1 MPGGFRSMEQAA
13 TFDDTAQTRLHLG
26 GFVLDLAD
34 GELRRADGQLAGLR
48 RQALAV
54 LLVLGSQAGR
64 VVGKDE
70 LMRRVWPGVVVGDDS
85 LAQAIAEIRRV
96 LGDSEH
102 RRVRTV
108 ARRGYLLMPDEA
120 APGPAPDPVDSAA
133 APSPASASAS
143 ASPPARQ
150 RIVFAAAL
158 LVLAAAIAGFVA
170 LGPWRSTA
178 PPAVPLRSLVV
189 LPLDSEAGAD
199 EQAWFAD
206 ALTGDLT
213 RALTVWRTVSV
224 IGRGTAARYKGRSD
238 DPRAVARELG
248 VRYVVHGRVRR
259 DGEQVRLEMNLIDGD
274 TGVAQWAEQY
284 QIERAQLAQSVDD
297 IRGGISRTLL
307 VEIGRSVGQRTA
319 RMKPEA
325 VEADDLAMQGTSVM
339 LRAVGPDNFT
349 EALRL
354 FEQALAKDPDSVR
367 GLGGVVNVQAMRAI
381 FRWTDDPEAA
391 VRRAEQAQTRL
402 ETLDPTSFA
411 ALDGRA
417 TLTNWRGDWPGLLKL
432 SEVMIAHFPSDHTSH
447 HHRCSALLRL
457 GRFEE
462 SVPSCERALRISP
475 RDSRVPIWHGLIGM
489 NRFMQ
494 GRYAEAAERARLTV
508 GGLPHLPFY
517 WLLLAASLERD
528 GQSEEARRVWADFRA
543 RHPTFAL
550 TQATSMWPATQPD
563 FVAGRDVIVAT
574 VRPFDSR

>member
-1 MPGGFRSMEQAA
+1 MEQAA

-367 GLGGVVNVQAMRAI
+367 GLGV
-381 FRWTDDPEAA
+381 WS
-391 VRRAEQAQTRL
+391 
-402 ETLDPTSFA
+402 TS
-411 ALDGRA
+411 
-417 TLTNWRGDWPGLLKL
+417 
-432 SEVMIAHFPSDHTSH
+432 
-447 HHRCSALLRL
+447 
-457 GRFEE
+457 
-462 SVPSCERALRISP
+462 
-475 RDSRVPIWHGLIGM
+475 
-489 NRFMQ
+489 
-494 GRYAEAAERARLTV
+494 
-508 GGLPHLPFY
+508 
-517 WLLLAASLERD
+517 
-528 GQSEEARRVWADFRA
+528 
-543 RHPTFAL
+543 
-550 TQATSMWPATQPD
+550 
-563 FVAGRDVIVAT
+563 
-574 VRPFDSR
+574 RP

>member
-1 MPGGFRSMEQAA
+1 MNIMPGGFLPMDQPATLDDSAQA
-13 TFDDTAQTRLHLG
+13 RLHLG
-26 GFVLDLAD
+26 SFVLDLAD
-34 GELRRADGQLAGLR
+34 GELRRADGQLAALR

-54 LLVLGSQAGR
+54 LMVLGSRAGR

-70 LMRRVWPGVVVGDDS
+70 LMRRVWPDVVVGDDS

-102 RRVRTV
+102 QRVRTV

-120 APGPAPDPVDSAA
+120 APGPEESTAAPIAASAAA
-133 APSPASASAS
+133 APS
-143 ASPPARQ
+143 ARH
-150 RIVFAAAL
+150 RVAFAAAL
-158 LVLAAAIAGFVA
+158 LVLAAAIGGFLA
-170 LGPWRSTA
+170 LGPWRNA
-178 PPAVPLRSLVV
+178 PAPAVPLRSLVV
-189 LPLDSEAGAD
+189 LPLDSEVGAD

-224 IGRGTAARYKGRSD
+224 IGRGTAARYKGRSA

-248 VRYVVHGRVRR
+248 VRYVVHGSVRR
-259 DGEQVRLEMNLIDGD
+259 DGEQVRLELNLIDGD
-274 TGVAQWAEQY
+274 TGIAQWAEQY

-307 VEIGRSVGQRTA
+307 IEIGRSVGQSVA
-319 RMKPEA
+319 RMKPEE
-325 VEADDLAMQGTSVM
+325 VEADDLAMQGTAVM
-339 LRAVGPDNFT
+339 LRALGPENFT
-349 EALRL
+349 EALHL

-367 GLGGVVNVQAMRAI
+367 GLGGVVNVHAMRAI
-381 FRWTDDPEAA
+381 FRWTDKPEAA
-391 VRRAEQAQTRL
+391 VRRAEEALARL
-402 ETLDPTSFA
+402 ETLDPIAFVT
-411 ALDGRA
+411 LDGRA
-417 TLTNWRGDWPGLLKL
+417 TLRNFRGDWPGALKM
-432 SEVMIAHFPSDHTSH
+432 SEVMIAHYPSDQTSH

-475 RDSRVPIWHGLIGM
+475 RDSRVPIWQGLIGM

-494 GRYAEAAERARLTV
+494 GRYAEAAERARLAV

-528 GQSEEARRVWADFRA
+528 AQTEEARRVWADFRA

-550 TQATSMWPATQPD
+550 TQATAMWPATQPD
-563 FVAGRDVIVAT
+563 FVAGRDLIVVT
-574 VRPFDSR
+574 VRSLDTR

>member
-1 MPGGFRSMEQAA
+1 MEQAA
-13 TFDDTAQTRLHLG
+13 TLDDTAHTRLHLG
-26 GFVLDLAD
+26 GFVLDLAE

-54 LLVLGSQAGR
+54 LTVLGSQPGR

-70 LMRRVWPGVVVGDDS
+70 LMRRVWPDVIVGDDS

-96 LGDSEH
+96 LGDSDH

-120 APGPAPDPVDSAA
+120 APA
-133 APSPASASAS
+133 PASALAS
-143 ASPPARQ
+143 ASTSARQ

-158 LVLAAAIAGFVA
+158 LLLAAAVAAFVA
-170 LGPWRSTA
+170 LGPWRSPA

-189 LPLDSEAGAD
+189 LPLDSEAGSA

-213 RALTVWRTVSV
+213 RALTVWRTIDV

-284 QIERAQLAQSVDD
+284 QIDRAQLAQSIDD

-307 VEIGRSVGQRTA
+307 IEIGRSVGQRVA
-319 RMKPEA
+319 RLKPEE
-325 VEADDLAMQGTSVM
+325 VEADDLAMQGTAVM
-339 LRAVGPDNFT
+339 LRALGPENLA
-349 EALRL
+349 EALHL

-367 GLGGVVNVQAMRAI
+367 GLGGVVNVHALRAI
-381 FRWTDDPEAA
+381 FRWTDNPEAA
-391 VRRAEQAQTRL
+391 VRRAEEALARL
-402 ETLDPTSFA
+402 ETLDPIAFVT
-411 ALDGRA
+411 LDGRA
-417 TLTNWRGDWPGLLKL
+417 TLRNFRGDWPGALKM
-432 SEVMIAHFPSDHTSH
+432 SELMIAHYPSDQTSH

-475 RDSRVPIWHGLIGM
+475 RDSRAPIWQGLISM

-494 GRYAEAAERARLTV
+494 GRYAEAAEQARLTV

-528 GQSEEARRVWADFRA
+528 GQAEEARRVWANFRE
-543 RHPTFAL
+543 RHPTFEL

-563 FVAGRDVIVAT
+563 FVAGRDLIVAT
-574 VRPFDSR
+574 VRPFDIER

>member
-1 MPGGFRSMEQAA
+1 MDQAA
-13 TFDDTAQTRLHLG
+13 TLDKSAQARLHLG
-26 GFVLDLAD
+26 SYVLDLAD
-34 GELRRADGQLAGLR
+34 GELRRPDGQLAALR

-54 LLVLGSQAGR
+54 LLVLGSRAGC

-85 LAQAIAEIRRV
+85 LAQAVAEIRRV

-102 RRVRTV
+102 QRVRTV
-108 ARRGYLLMPDEA
+108 ARRGYLLMPDLA
-120 APGPAPDPVDSAA
+120 APGPVESAA
-133 APSPASASAS
+133 APFPASAPHT
-143 ASPPARQ
+143 PPARHHLV
-150 RIVFAAAL
+150 IAAAS
-158 LVLAAAIAGFVA
+158 LVLAAAIGGFLA
-170 LGPWRSTA
+170 LGPWRNA
-178 PPAVPLRSLVV
+178 PAPAVPLRSLVV
-189 LPLDSEAGAD
+189 LPLESEAGAT

-224 IGRGTAARYKGRSD
+224 IGRGTAARYKGRSA

-248 VRYVVHGRVRR
+248 VRYVVHGSVRR
-259 DGEQVRLEMNLIDGD
+259 DGEQVRLDLNLIDGD

-307 VEIGRSVGQRTA
+307 IEIGRSIGQRAA
-319 RMKPEA
+319 RMKPEE
-325 VEADDLAMQGTSVM
+325 VEADDLAMQGTSAM
-339 LRAVGPDNFT
+339 LRGVGPGNLA
-349 EALRL
+349 EAMGL

-367 GLGGVVNVQAMRAI
+367 GLGGVVNVLLLTAI
-381 FRWTDDPEAA
+381 FRWTDDPDAA
-391 VRRAEQAQTRL
+391 VRRAELAQTRL
-402 ETLDPTSFA
+402 EALDPNSFPT
-411 ALDGRA
+411 LDGRA
-417 TLTNWRGDWPGLLKL
+417 TLTNWRGDWPGVLKL
-432 SEVMIAHFPSDHTSH
+432 SEVLIAHFPSDHTSH

-462 SVPSCERALRISP
+462 SVSSCERALRISP
-475 RDSRVPIWHGLIGM
+475 RDSRVPIWQGLIGM
-489 NRFMQ
+489 DRFMQ

-508 GGLPHLPFY
+508 GGLPHLPFF

-528 GQSEEARRVWADFRA
+528 GQTDEARRVWGDFRA

-550 TQATSMWPATQPD
+550 TQATALWPATQPD
-563 FVAGRDVIVAT
+563 FVAGRDLIVAT
-574 VRPFDSR
+574 VRSFDIK

>member
-1 MPGGFRSMEQAA
+1 MDQAA
-13 TFDDTAQTRLHLG
+13 TLDDSAQARLRLG

-34 GELRRADGQLAGLR
+34 GELRRTDGQLAGLR

-70 LMRRVWPGVVVGDDS
+70 LMRRVWPDVVVGDDS

-96 LGDSEH
+96 LEDSEH
-102 RRVRTV
+102 QRVRTV
-108 ARRGYLLMPDEA
+108 ARRGYLLVPDAA
-120 APGPAPDPVDSAA
+120 APGPVESAA
-133 APSPASASAS
+133 TPSSAPAPA
-143 ASPPARQ
+143 PPSARQ
-150 RIVFAAAL
+150 RLAFAAAL
-158 LVLAAAIAGFVA
+158 LVLVAAIAGSVA
-170 LGPWRSTA
+170 LGRWRSAA

-189 LPLDSEAGAD
+189 LPLDSEADAA

-206 ALTGDLT
+206 ALTSDLT
-213 RALTVWRTVSV
+213 QALTVWRTVNV
-224 IGRGTAARYKGRSD
+224 IGRGTAARYKGRAA

-248 VRYVVHGRVRR
+248 VRYVVYGRVRR
-259 DGEQVRLEMNLIDGD
+259 DGEQVRLEMSLIDGE
-274 TGVAQWAEQY
+274 TGVAQWAGQY
-284 QIERAQLAQSVDD
+284 QIERARLAQSVDD
-297 IRGGISRTLL
+297 IRGGMSRTLL
-307 VEIGRSVGQRTA
+307 IEIGKSVGQRAA
-319 RMKPEA
+319 RLKPEA

-339 LRAVGPDNFT
+339 LRAVGPDNFS

-391 VRRAEQAQTRL
+391 IRQAEQAQTRL
-402 ETLDPTSFA
+402 EALDPSSFPT
-411 ALDGRA
+411 LDGRA
-417 TLTNWRGDWPGLLKL
+417 TLTNWRGDWAGLLKL

-447 HHRCSALLRL
+447 HHRCSAMLRL
-457 GRFEE
+457 GRFDE

-494 GRYAEAAERARLTV
+494 GRYAEAAERARLAV

-517 WLLLAASLERD
+517 WLLLVASLERD
-528 GQSEEARRVWADFRA
+528 GQTEEARRAWVDFRA

-550 TQATSMWPATQPD
+550 TQAISMWPATQRD
-563 FVAGRDVIVAT
+563 FVAGRDLIVET
-574 VRPFDSR
+574 LRPFDIR

>member
-1 MPGGFRSMEQAA
+1 MEQAA
-13 TFDDTAQTRLHLG
+13 TLDDTAQTRLHLG

-34 GELRRADGQLAGLR
+34 GELRRVDGELAGLR

-54 LLVLGSQAGR
+54 LMVLGSQAGR

-70 LMRRVWPGVVVGDDS
+70 LMRRVWPDVVVGDDS

-102 RRVRTV
+102 RQVRTV
-108 ARRGYLLMPDEA
+108 ARRGYLLVPDEA
-120 APGPAPDPVDSAA
+120 PGPVDSAA
-133 APSPASASAS
+133 APTAAPAPAPAPASASV
-143 ASPPARQ
+143 SPSARQ

-158 LVLAAAIAGFVA
+158 LMLAAAITGFVA
-170 LGPWRSTA
+170 LGPWRSTT
-178 PPAVPLRSLVV
+178 PTAVPLRSLVV
-189 LPLDSEAGAD
+189 LPLDSEADAA

-213 RALTVWRTVSV
+213 RALTVWRTVNV

-274 TGVAQWAEQY
+274 TGVAQWSEQY
-284 QIERAQLAQSVDD
+284 QIERAQLAQSIDD

-307 VEIGRSVGQRTA
+307 VEIGRSVGQRVA
-319 RMKPEA
+319 RMKPEE
-325 VEADDLAMQGTSVM
+325 VEADDLAMQGTAVM
-339 LRAVGPDNFT
+339 LRALGPENFA
-349 EALRL
+349 EALHL
-354 FEQALAKDPDSVR
+354 FEQALAKDPNSVR
-367 GLGGVVNVQAMRAI
+367 GLGGVVNVHAMRAI
-381 FRWTDDPEAA
+381 FRWTDKPEAD
-391 VRRAEQAQTRL
+391 VRRAEEALARL
-402 ETLDPTSFA
+402 ETLDPIAFVT
-411 ALDGRA
+411 LDGRA
-417 TLTNWRGDWPGLLKL
+417 TLRNFRGDWPGALKM
-432 SEVMIAHFPSDHTSH
+432 SEVMIAHYPSDQTSH

-475 RDSRVPIWHGLIGM
+475 RDSRVPIWQGLIAM

-528 GQSEEARRVWADFRA
+528 GQTEEARRVWADFRA
-543 RHPTFAL
+543 RHPKFAL
-550 TQATSMWPATQPD
+550 TQAISMWPATQPD
-563 FVAGRDVIVAT
+563 FVAGRDLIVAT
-574 VRPFDSR
+574 VRPFD